1 LVELLVVIAIIAI
14 LAALLLPA
22 LSRASMRAKQTWCAS
37 NLRQIGIGLVN
48 FSDDHRGQY
57 PWTVSSQDGGSAE
70 SNRGGWIHAGVFLR
84 NPGSFIAMSN
94 ELVTARILACPGTR
108 SLPVSRWD
116 RLTPANLNYAVNL
129 QARNGDPD
137 SALVVDDNLSAPPVP
152 ALQAPRG
159 MTNEFLSW
167 TPERHGDRGTALFGD
182 SHVEFRRN
190 IRVPTAP
197 PVPAPGPGRPTRP
210 GTGGSTA
217 FPGFTTP
224 GAPAAAPVPAAP
236 STPRAQ
242 SFGGGPGTASP
253 PPPGAVRLAPM
264 TAAPMAHPGS
274 SFPPKA
280 GPVAPIAAE
289 LPPREPG
296 LKKAVTRFPPSQ
308 AEPKAAMAADGP
320 VFTESEEAIRR
331 TFFWLW
337 VAMVVLGLL
346 VAADSIRRERNKAV
360 ERARAEAEHAALLAH
375 EARHDTGFAMPTI
388 AGPAT

>member
-1 LVELLVVIAIIAI
+1 MVELLVVIAIIAI

-197 PVPAPGPGRPTRP
+197 PVAVPGPGRPTRP
-210 GTGGSTA
+210 GTGGSTT
-217 FPGFTTP
+217 FPGSTAPGTP
-224 GAPAAAPVPAAP
+224 ARAPGPTATYHPASQPLGGDPGNSSTPTPSAVRPAPV
-236 STPRAQ
+236 
-242 SFGGGPGTASP
+242 
-253 PPPGAVRLAPM
+253 
-264 TAAPMAHPGS
+264 TAAPLANPRWPLS
-274 SFPPKA
+274 SKA
-280 GPVAPIAAE
+280 ATVAPIAAE
-289 LPPREPG
+289 PAPLAPG
-296 LKKAVTRFPPSQ
+296 LKKAVPGFPPSQ
-308 AEPKAAMAADGP
+308 AEPRPAMAGDEP

-337 VAMVVLGLL
+337 LVLVVLGL
-346 VAADSIRRERNKAV
+346 AAMADSIRRERNKAV